1 MNRKRQTRKG
11 EEAGSHLPSLRANAS
26 SLIIQIQRFSDLV
39 LTCGEARGGSGLENL
54 VEEMYVLPEAPTF
67 LATNKRPDP
76 PAPPPPHPHNILDIK
91 DLDTRRD
98 DRELEF

>member
-11 EEAGSHLPSLRANAS
+11 EEAGSHLPSLRANVS

-39 LTCGEARGGSGLENL
+39 LTLGEARGGSGLENL
-54 VEEMYVLPEAPTF
+54 VEEVYVLPETPTF

-76 PAPPPPHPHNILDIK
+76 PPPPHTHNISDIK
-91 DLDTRRD
+91 GLDTRRD
-98 DRELEF
+98 DRETEF

>member
-11 EEAGSHLPSLRANAS
+11 EEAGSHLPSLRANVS

-39 LTCGEARGGSGLENL
+39 LTLGEARGGSGRENL
-54 VEEMYVLPEAPTF
+54 VEEVYVLPETPTF

-76 PAPPPPHPHNILDIK
+76 TPPPPPPHNISDIK
-91 DLDTRRD
+91 GLDTRRD
-98 DRELEF
+98 DRETEF

>member
-11 EEAGSHLPSLRANAS
+11 EEARSHLPSLRANVS

-39 LTCGEARGGSGLENL
+39 LTCGEARGDSGLENL
-54 VEEMYVLPEAPTF
+54 FEAVYVLPETPTF

-76 PAPPPPHPHNILDIK
+76 PPPNNILDIK
-91 DLDTRRD
+91 GLDTRRD

>member
-11 EEAGSHLPSLRANAS
+11 EEAGSHLPSLRANVS

-39 LTCGEARGGSGLENL
+39 LTLGEARGGSGLENL
-54 VEEMYVLPEAPTF
+54 VEEVYVLPETPTF

-76 PAPPPPHPHNILDIK
+76 PPPHPPTHTHTQHFRYK
-91 DLDTRRD
+91 RP
-98 DRELEF
+98 